1 MAHHPQNESSGQSA
15 ASLKGEQGAPEPI
28 AAIATAMGKG
38 GVGVIRISGTR
49 LEPFIQRL
57 FGRDL
62 IPRHA
67 HYLPFLDSD
76 QKVLDYGIAL
86 YFKAP
91 ASYTGED
98 VLELQGHGGPAVLR
112 LLLTN
117 CLLAGKDFGIRLANA
132 GEFTL
137 RAFLNGKIDLAQA
150 EAIADLI
157 DANSTAAAKAAAAS
171 LSGRFSEEITK
182 LIEELVSLRIL
193 VEATLDFPEEEIEF
207 IEKYQVRSRLES
219 VQDSLCQTLQI
230 AQQSRFLRDG
240 LKVVLAGQPNVGK
253 SSLMNALFNQDIA
266 IVTDIA
272 GTTRDSIRETLHLDG
287 VPVTVTDTA
296 GLREATDQIEIIGI
310 ERSWAEIR
318 SADVILNVMDS
329 RHPCSVLNAAEHAEV
344 LKGKI
349 VLNVYNKVDLLHDDD
364 QLTEGAIDAH
374 NASNVRVSA
383 KTRQGMDELR
393 QAILD
398 ASGRTLGE
406 ASPWLGRERH
416 IQAMQRALEHLDV
429 ACLHAEL
436 DDAVLDLL
444 AEELRLCH
452 DALGEITGKMSS
464 DDLLGRIFSSF
475 CIGK

>member
-1 MAHHPQNESSGQSA
+1 
-15 ASLKGEQGAPEPI
+15 
-28 AAIATAMGKG
+28 MGKG

-49 LEPFIQRL
+49 LEPFIKRL
-57 FGRDL
+57 LGREL
-62 IPRHA
+62 TPRHA
-67 HYLPFLDSD
+67 HYLPFLDAD
-76 QKVLDYGIAL
+76 QNVLDYGIAL

-137 RAFLNGKIDLAQA
+137 RAFLNDKIDLAQA

-157 DANSTAAAKAAAAS
+157 DATSTAAAKAAAAS

-182 LIEELVSLRIL
+182 LIEELVNLRIL

-207 IEKYQVRSRLES
+207 IEKYLVRSRLET
-219 VQDSLCQTLQI
+219 VHESLCQTLQI
-230 AQQSRFLRDG
+230 AQQSRYLRDG

-272 GTTRDSIRETLHLDG
+272 GTTRDAIRETLNLDG

-296 GLREATDQIEIIGI
+296 GLRDATDQIEIIGI
-310 ERSWAEIR
+310 ERSWNEIR

-329 RHPCSVLNAAEHAEV
+329 RHPVSVLDLAEHAEI

-349 VLNVYNKVDLLHDDD
+349 VLDVYNKVDLL
-364 QLTEGAIDAH
+364 EGSQILQNRACES
-374 NASNVRVSA
+374 NANRVYVSA
-383 KTRQGMDELR
+383 KSRAGMDKLR

-416 IQAMQRALEHLDV
+416 IQAMQGGLEHLEM
-429 ACLHAEL
+429 AREHAQL

-452 DALGEITGKMSS
+452 DTLGEITGKMSS

>member
-1 MAHHPQNESSGQSA
+1 
-15 ASLKGEQGAPEPI
+15 
-28 AAIATAMGKG
+28 MGKG
-38 GVGVIRISGTR
+38 GVGVIRISGPDLR
-49 LEPFIQRL
+49 PFIKRL
-57 FGRDL
+57 LGRDL
-62 IPRHA
+62 KPRHA
-67 HYLPFLDSD
+67 HYLPFPGADGS
-76 QKVLDYGIAL
+76 VLDYGIAL
-86 YFKAP
+86 YFQAP

-112 LLLTN
+112 LLLAH
-117 CLLAGKDFGIRLANA
+117 CLETGKTYQLRLANA

-137 RAFLNGKIDLAQA
+137 RAFLNDKIDLAQA

-157 DANSTAAAKAAAAS
+157 DANSIAAAKAAAAS
-171 LSGRFSEEITK
+171 LSGRFSEEVTR
-182 LIEELVSLRIL
+182 LIEELVELRIL

-207 IEKYQVRSRLES
+207 IEKYQVRFRLETVHS
-219 VQDSLCQTLQI
+219 KLCETLEI
-230 AQQSRFLRDG
+230 ARQSRFLREG

-253 SSLMNALFNQDIA
+253 SSLMNALFDQDIA

-272 GTTRDSIRETLHLDG
+272 GTTRDSIRETLNLDG

-296 GLREATDQIEIIGI
+296 GLRDATDQIEKIGI

-329 RHPCSVLNAAEHAEV
+329 RHPVSVLDPILHDDT
-344 LKGKI
+344 LKGK
-349 VLNVYNKVDLLHDDD
+349 VLINVYNKVDLVDLSF
-364 QLTEGAIDAH
+364 EGLQ
-374 NASNVRVSA
+374 SNTTVRVSA
-383 KTRQGMDELR
+383 RTREGLDSLR

-416 IQAMQRALEHLDV
+416 IQAMQAALGHLELARD
-429 ACLHAEL
+429 HARL
-436 DDAVLDLL
+436 NDAVLDLL

-452 DALGEITGKMSS
+452 DQLGEITGKMTS

>member
-1 MAHHPQNESSGQSA
+1 VVYHPQNEPVGESA
-15 ASLKGEQGAPEPI
+15 APISADSGAPEPI

-38 GVGVIRISGTR
+38 GVGVIRISGPNLR
-49 LEPFIQRL
+49 QFIKKL
-57 FGRDL
+57 LGRDL

-67 HYLPFLDSD
+67 HYLPFPGAD
-76 QKVLDYGIAL
+76 QTVLDYGIAL
-86 YFKAP
+86 YFQAP

-98 VLELQGHGGPAVLR
+98 ILELQGHGGPAVLR
-112 LLLTN
+112 I
-117 CLLAGKDFGIRLANA
+117 LLAHCLEVGKAYGLRLANA

-137 RAFLNGKIDLAQA
+137 RAFLNDKIDLAQA

-171 LSGRFSEEITK
+171 LSGRFSEEVTR
-182 LIEELVSLRIL
+182 LIEDLVELRIL

-207 IEKYQVRSRLES
+207 IEKYQVRSRLETVYS
-219 VQDSLCQTLQI
+219 KLCETLEI
-230 AQQSRFLRDG
+230 AKQSRFLREG

-253 SSLMNALFNQDIA
+253 SSLMNALFDQDIA

-272 GTTRDSIRETLHLDG
+272 GTTRDSIRETLNLDG

-296 GLREATDQIEIIGI
+296 GLRDATDQIEMIGI

-329 RHPCSVLNAAEHAEV
+329 RHPVSVLDPTLHGDV

-349 VLNVYNKVDLLHDDD
+349 LLNVLNKVDL
-364 QLTEGAIDAH
+364 ID
-374 NASNVRVSA
+374 SSSEPFQSSGTVRVSA
-383 KTRQGMDELR
+383 KTRKGLDSLR

-416 IQAMQRALEHLDV
+416 IQAMQAALEHLEL
-429 ACLHAEL
+429 ARGHARL
-436 DDAVLDLL
+436 NDAVLDLL

-452 DALGEITGKMSS
+452 DQLGEITGRMTS

>member
-1 MAHHPQNESSGQSA
+1 
-15 ASLKGEQGAPEPI
+15 
-28 AAIATAMGKG
+28 MGKG
-38 GVGVIRISGTR
+38 GVGVIRVSGTR
-49 LEPFIQRL
+49 LEPFIKRL
-57 FGRDL
+57 LGRDL
-62 IPRHA
+62 VPRHA
-67 HYLPFLDSD
+67 HYLPFLDTD
-76 QKVLDYGIAL
+76 QKVVDYGIAL

-132 GEFTL
+132 GEFTM

-171 LSGRFSEEITK
+171 LSGRFSEEITR
-182 LIEELVSLRIL
+182 LIEELVNLRIL

-207 IEKYQVRSRLES
+207 IEKYQVRSRLQTVHE
-219 VQDSLCQTLQI
+219 SLCQTLEI
-230 AQQSRFLRDG
+230 AQQSRYLRDG

-296 GLREATDQIEIIGI
+296 GLRDATDQIEIIGI
-310 ERSWAEIR
+310 ERSWTEIR

-329 RHPCSVLNAAEHAEV
+329 RHPVSVLDLPEHADV

-349 VLNVYNKVDLLHDDD
+349 VLDVYNKVDLLQGSALDE
-364 QLTEGAIDAH
+364 LASRTE
-374 NASNVRVSA
+374 NASSIRVSA
-383 KTRQGMDELR
+383 KTRNGMDRLR

-429 ACLHAEL
+429 ACQHAEL

-452 DALGEITGKMSS
+452 DTLGEITGKMSS
-464 DDLLGRIFSSF
+464 DNLLGRIFSSF

>member
-1 MAHHPQNESSGQSA
+1 MVHHTQNEPGGESA
-15 ASLKGEQGAPEPI
+15 ASISVDKGATEPI

-38 GVGVIRISGTR
+38 GVGVIRISGHR
-49 LEPFIQRL
+49 LQPFIRSL
-57 FGRDL
+57 LGRDL
-62 IPRHA
+62 SVRHA
-67 HYLPFLDSD
+67 HYLPFPGPD
-76 QKVLDYGIAL
+76 QTVLDYGIAL
-86 YFKAP
+86 YFQGP

-112 LLLTN
+112 MVLSH
-117 CLLAGKDFGIRLANA
+117 CLVVGKSFGLRLANA

-137 RAFLNGKIDLAQA
+137 RAFLNDKIDLAQA

-171 LSGRFSEEITK
+171 LSGRFSQEITS
-182 LIEELVSLRIL
+182 LIEELVTIRIL

-207 IEKYQVRSRLES
+207 IEKYQVRSRLDS
-219 VQDSLCQTLQI
+219 VYTKLCETLEI
-230 AQQSRFLRDG
+230 ARQSRYLREG

-253 SSLMNALFNQDIA
+253 SSLMNALFDQDIA

-272 GTTRDSIRETLHLDG
+272 GTTRDTIRETMNLDG

-296 GLREATDQIEIIGI
+296 GLRDATDQIEKIGI

-329 RHPCSVLNAAEHAEV
+329 RNPVSVLDPVLQADT
-344 LKGKI
+344 LKGKSL
-349 VLNVYNKVDLLHDDD
+349 LNVYNKTDLVDIAALDSAC
-364 QLTEGAIDAH
+364 AI
-374 NASNVRVSA
+374 NAVRVSA
-383 KTRQGMDELR
+383 KTREGLDRLR

-416 IQAMQRALEHLDV
+416 IQALQTALEHLEI
-429 ACLHAEL
+429 AREHAEL

-444 AEELRLCH
+444 AEELRLSH
-452 DALGEITGKMSS
+452 DHLGEITGKMTS

>member
-1 MAHHPQNESSGQSA
+1 MIRVSGSH
-15 ASLKGEQGAPEPI
+15 LK
-28 AAIATAMGKG
+28 
-38 GVGVIRISGTR
+38 
-49 LEPFIQRL
+49 PFIKAL
-57 FGRDL
+57 LERDL
-62 IPRHA
+62 APRHA
-67 HYLPFLDSD
+67 YYLPFTGAEGN
-76 QKVLDYGIAL
+76 VLDYGIAL
-86 YFKAP
+86 YFESP

-112 LLLTN
+112 LLLGR
-117 CLLAGKDFGIRLANA
+117 CLEVGKAFGLRLANP

-157 DANSTAAAKAAAAS
+157 EANSAAAAKAAAAS
-171 LSGRFSEEITK
+171 LSGRFSEEISR
-182 LIEELVSLRIL
+182 LIEELVTLRIL

-207 IEKYQVRSRLES
+207 IEKYQVRSRLDA
-219 VQDSLCQTLQI
+219 VHDTLSKTLEL
-230 AQQSRFLRDG
+230 ARQSRFLRDG

-272 GTTRDSIRETLHLDG
+272 GTTRDAIRETLNLDG

-296 GLREATDQIEIIGI
+296 GLRQATDQIEIIGI
-310 ERSWAEIR
+310 ERSWNEIR
-318 SADVILNVMDS
+318 QADVILNVMDS
-329 RHPCSVLNAAEHAEV
+329 RHPVSVLDAGEHASV
-344 LKGKI
+344 LRDKI
-349 VLNVYNKVDLLHDDD
+349 VLNVYNKID
-364 QLTEGAIDAH
+364 LTEDSDARF
-374 NASNVRVSA
+374 SNQDEVESIRVSA
-383 KTRQGMDELR
+383 KTRQGMDTLR
-393 QAILD
+393 QAILN

-416 IQAMQRALEHLDV
+416 ILAMQAALEHLDL
-429 ACLHAEL
+429 ARQHAQL

-452 DALGEITGKMSS
+452 DHLGEITGKMSS